1 MFDWNDMR
9 HFIAL
14 AEAGTLSGAA
24 RRMAVEHAT
33 VARRVAALEQSLGIA
48 LVRRAARRWHLT
60 EAGRDIA
67 SVADGMQ
74 AQAHALE
81 RAVLARRHGR
91 AARVTVSAPPAFA
104 SIFLAPRLS
113 AFGARHPEIDLTLHG
128 TQALA
133 SLHRQEADIAI
144 RIGRPTEVDY
154 VARRIGQLSYG
165 LYAAPAYTA
174 LPPER
179 WQFIAYDTSFD
190 HAPEQKWIYEMAAGR
205 RIGFRSNDLMS
216 QLAAA
221 RGGMGVAA
229 LPRYLAG
236 NTAGNK
242 AGIRAG
248 VDGGEGLVAVPGDA
262 RAFTRDFYLVV
273 HADMRR
279 QTAIR
284 AVMDFV
290 VEIFAR
296 EFPG

>member
-24 RRMAVEHAT
+24 RRMEVEHAT
-33 VARRVAALEQSLGIA
+33 VARRVAALEQAIGIV
-48 LVRRAARRWHLT
+48 LVNRSARRWHLT

-67 SVADGMQ
+67 GAAEGMQ
-74 AQAHALE
+74 TQAHALE
-81 RAVLARRHGR
+81 RAVLARRQGR
-91 AARVTVSAPPAFA
+91 SARVTVSAPPAFA
-104 SIFLAPRLS
+104 SIFLAPRL
-113 AFGARHPEIDLTLHG
+113 AVFGARHPEIDLTLHG

-144 RIGRPTEVDY
+144 RIGRPTELDY
-154 VARRIGQLSYG
+154 VARRIGQISYG
-165 LYAAPAYTA
+165 LYAAPGYAA
-174 LPPER
+174 LPADQ
-179 WQFIAYDTSFD
+179 WQFIAYDLSFD
-190 HAPEQKWIYEMAAGR
+190 HLPEQKWIYEMAAGR

-236 NTAGNK
+236 MTAGAD
-242 AGIRAG
+242 AGDG
-248 VDGGEGLVAVPGDA
+248 VAAVPGEA
-262 RAFTRDFYLVV
+262 RTLARDFYLVV

-284 AVMDFV
+284 AVMDFIADV
-290 VEIFAR
+290 FAR

>member
-1 MFDWNDMR
+1 MR

-24 RRMAVEHAT
+24 RRMKVEHAT
-33 VARRVAALEQSLGIA
+33 VARRVAALEHALGIV
-48 LVRRAARRWHLT
+48 LVNRSARRWHLT

-67 SVADGMQ
+67 SVAEGMQ
-74 AQAHALE
+74 TQAHALE
-81 RAVLARRHGR
+81 RAVLARRQGR
-91 AARVTVSAPPAFA
+91 SARVTVSAPPAFA
-104 SIFLAPRLS
+104 SIFLAPRL
-113 AFGARHPEIDLTLHG
+113 AVFGARHPEIDLTLHG

-144 RIGRPTEVDY
+144 RIGRPTELDY
-154 VARRIGQLSYG
+154 VARRIGQISYG
-165 LYAAPAYTA
+165 LYAAPGYTA
-174 LPPER
+174 LPADQ
-179 WQFIAYDTSFD
+179 WQFIAYDVSFD
-190 HAPEQKWIYEMAAGR
+190 HMPEQKWIYEMAAGR

-236 NTAGNK
+236 MT
-242 AGIRAG
+242 AG
-248 VDGGEGLVAVPGDA
+248 VDAGDGVAVVPGEVRTLA
-262 RAFTRDFYLVV
+262 RDFYLVV

-284 AVMDFV
+284 AVMDFIADV
-290 VEIFAR
+290 FAR

>member
-24 RRMAVEHAT
+24 RRMEVEHAT
-33 VARRVAALEQSLGIA
+33 VARRVAALEQTLGIA
-48 LVRRAARRWHLT
+48 LVNREARRWHLT

-67 SVADGMQ
+67 SVAEGMQ

-81 RAVLARRHGR
+81 RAVQARRQGR
-91 AARVTVSAPPAFA
+91 SARVTVSAPPAFA
-104 SIFLAPRLS
+104 SIFLAPRL
-113 AFGARHPEIDLTLHG
+113 AVFGARHPEIDLTLHG

-144 RIGRPTEVDY
+144 RIGRPTELDY
-154 VARRIGQLSYG
+154 VARRIGQISYG
-165 LYAAPAYTA
+165 LYAAPGYTA
-174 LPPER
+174 LPADQ
-179 WQFIAYDTSFD
+179 WQFIAYDVSFD
-190 HAPEQKWIYEMAAGR
+190 HMPEQKWIYEMAAGR

-236 NTAGNK
+236 MT
-242 AGIRAG
+242 AG
-248 VDGGEGLVAVPGDA
+248 VDAGDGVAVVPGEVRTLA
-262 RAFTRDFYLVV
+262 RDFYLVV

-284 AVMDFV
+284 AVMDFIADV
-290 VEIFAR
+290 FAR

>member
-24 RRMAVEHAT
+24 RRMEVEHAT
-33 VARRVAALEQSLGIA
+33 VARRVAALEQAIGIV
-48 LVRRAARRWHLT
+48 LVNRSARRWHLT

-67 SVADGMQ
+67 GAAEGMQ
-74 AQAHALE
+74 TQAHALE
-81 RAVLARRHGR
+81 RAVLARRQGR
-91 AARVTVSAPPAFA
+91 SARVTVSAPPAFA
-104 SIFLAPRLS
+104 SIFLAPRL
-113 AFGARHPEIDLTLHG
+113 AVFGARHPEIDLTLHG

-144 RIGRPTEVDY
+144 RIGRPTELDY
-154 VARRIGQLSYG
+154 VARRIGQISYG
-165 LYAAPAYTA
+165 LYAAPGYAA
-174 LPPER
+174 LPADQ
-179 WQFIAYDTSFD
+179 WQFIAYDLSFD
-190 HAPEQKWIYEMAAGR
+190 HLPEQKWIYEMAAGR

-236 NTAGNK
+236 MT
-242 AGIRAG
+242 AG
-248 VDGGEGLVAVPGDA
+248 VDAGDGVAAVPGEA
-262 RAFTRDFYLVV
+262 RTLARDFYLVV

-284 AVMDFV
+284 AVMDFIADV
-290 VEIFAR
+290 FAR

>member
-24 RRMAVEHAT
+24 RRMEVEHAT
-33 VARRVAALEQSLGIA
+33 VARRVAALEQAIGIV
-48 LVRRAARRWHLT
+48 LVNRSARRWHLT

-67 SVADGMQ
+67 GAAEGMQ
-74 AQAHALE
+74 TQAHALE
-81 RAVLARRHGR
+81 RAVLARRQGR
-91 AARVTVSAPPAFA
+91 SARVTVSAPPAFA
-104 SIFLAPRLS
+104 SIFLAPRL
-113 AFGARHPEIDLTLHG
+113 AVFGARHPEIDLTLHG

-144 RIGRPTEVDY
+144 RIGRPTELDY
-154 VARRIGQLSYG
+154 VARRIGQISYG
-165 LYAAPAYTA
+165 LYAAPGYAA
-174 LPPER
+174 LPADQ
-179 WQFIAYDTSFD
+179 WQFIAYDLSFD
-190 HAPEQKWIYEMAAGR
+190 HLPEQKWIYEMAAGR

-236 NTAGNK
+236 MT
-242 AGIRAG
+242 AG
-248 VDGGEGLVAVPGDA
+248 VDAGDGVAAVPGEA
-262 RAFTRDFYLVV
+262 RTLARDFYLVV

-284 AVMDFV
+284 AVMDFIAEV
-290 VEIFAR
+290 FAR

>member
-24 RRMAVEHAT
+24 RRMEVEHAT
-33 VARRVAALEQSLGIA
+33 VARRVAALEHALGIV
-48 LVRRAARRWHLT
+48 LVNRSARRWHLT

-67 SVADGMQ
+67 SVAEGMQ
-74 AQAHALE
+74 TQAHALE
-81 RAVLARRHGR
+81 RAVLARRQGR
-91 AARVTVSAPPAFA
+91 SARVTVSAPPAFA
-104 SIFLAPRLS
+104 SIFLAPRL
-113 AFGARHPEIDLTLHG
+113 AVFGARHPEIDLTLHG

-144 RIGRPTEVDY
+144 RIGRPTELDY
-154 VARRIGQLSYG
+154 VARRIGQISYG
-165 LYAAPAYTA
+165 LYAAPGYTA
-174 LPPER
+174 LPADQ
-179 WQFIAYDTSFD
+179 WQFIAYDVSFD
-190 HAPEQKWIYEMAAGR
+190 HMPEQKWIYEMAAGR

-236 NTAGNK
+236 MT
-242 AGIRAG
+242 AG
-248 VDGGEGLVAVPGDA
+248 VDAGDGVAVVPGEVRTLA
-262 RAFTRDFYLVV
+262 RDFYLVV

-284 AVMDFV
+284 AVMDFIADV
-290 VEIFAR
+290 FAR

>member
-1 MFDWNDMR
+1 MR

-24 RRMAVEHAT
+24 RRMEVEHAT
-33 VARRVAALEQSLGIA
+33 VARRVAALEQAIGIV
-48 LVRRAARRWHLT
+48 LVNRSARRWHLT

-67 SVADGMQ
+67 GAAEGMQ
-74 AQAHALE
+74 TQAHALE
-81 RAVLARRHGR
+81 RAVLARRQGR
-91 AARVTVSAPPAFA
+91 SARVTVSAPPAFA
-104 SIFLAPRLS
+104 SIFLAPRL
-113 AFGARHPEIDLTLHG
+113 AVFGARHPEIDLTLHG

-144 RIGRPTEVDY
+144 RIGRPTELDY
-154 VARRIGQLSYG
+154 VARRIGQISYG
-165 LYAAPAYTA
+165 LYAAPGYAA
-174 LPPER
+174 LPADQ
-179 WQFIAYDTSFD
+179 WQFIAYDLSFD
-190 HAPEQKWIYEMAAGR
+190 YLPEQKWIYEMAAGR

-236 NTAGNK
+236 MT
-242 AGIRAG
+242 AG
-248 VDGGEGLVAVPGDA
+248 VDAGDGVAAVPGEA
-262 RAFTRDFYLVV
+262 RMLARDFYLVV

-284 AVMDFV
+284 AVMDFIADV
-290 VEIFAR
+290 FAR

>member
-24 RRMAVEHAT
+24 RRMEVEHAT
-33 VARRVAALEQSLGIA
+33 VARRVAALEQAIGIV
-48 LVRRAARRWHLT
+48 LVNRSARRWHLT

-67 SVADGMQ
+67 GAAEGMQ
-74 AQAHALE
+74 TQAHALE
-81 RAVLARRHGR
+81 RAVLARRQGR
-91 AARVTVSAPPAFA
+91 SARVTVSAPPAFA
-104 SIFLAPRLS
+104 SIFLAPRL
-113 AFGARHPEIDLTLHG
+113 AVFGARHPEIDLTLHG

-144 RIGRPTEVDY
+144 RIGRPTELDY
-154 VARRIGQLSYG
+154 VARRIGQISYG
-165 LYAAPAYTA
+165 LYAAPGYAA
-174 LPPER
+174 LPADQ
-179 WQFIAYDTSFD
+179 WQFIAYDLSFD
-190 HAPEQKWIYEMAAGR
+190 HLPEQKWIYEMAAGR

-236 NTAGNK
+236 MT
-242 AGIRAG
+242 AG
-248 VDGGEGLVAVPGDA
+248 VDAGDGVAAMPGEA
-262 RAFTRDFYLVV
+262 RTLARDFYLVV

-284 AVMDFV
+284 AVMDFIADV
-290 VEIFAR
+290 FAR

>member
-24 RRMAVEHAT
+24 RRMEVEHAT
-33 VARRVAALEQSLGIA
+33 VARRVAALEQAIGIV
-48 LVRRAARRWHLT
+48 LVNRSARRWHLT

-67 SVADGMQ
+67 GAAEGMQ
-74 AQAHALE
+74 TQAHALE
-81 RAVLARRHGR
+81 RAVLARRQGR
-91 AARVTVSAPPAFA
+91 SARVTVSAPPAFA
-104 SIFLAPRLS
+104 SIFLAPRL
-113 AFGARHPEIDLTLHG
+113 AVFGARHPEIDLTLHG

-144 RIGRPTEVDY
+144 RIGRPTELDY
-154 VARRIGQLSYG
+154 VARRIGQISYG
-165 LYAAPAYTA
+165 LYAAPGYAA
-174 LPPER
+174 LPADQ
-179 WQFIAYDTSFD
+179 WQFIAYDLSFD
-190 HAPEQKWIYEMAAGR
+190 YLPEQKWIYEMAAGR

-236 NTAGNK
+236 MT
-242 AGIRAG
+242 AG
-248 VDGGEGLVAVPGDA
+248 VDAGDGVAAVPGEA
-262 RAFTRDFYLVV
+262 RMLARDFYLVV

-284 AVMDFV
+284 AVMDFIADV
-290 VEIFAR
+290 FAR